1 MREPKES
8 IELLDEEGYEE
19 SIKFDEEEDPGEVTK
34 DEDEVE
40 ANEEGWFDVL
50 AKMLGGWW

>member
-8 IELLDEEGYEE
+8 IELLDEEGSEE